1 MKILKVKTSH
11 PNKQTFLISDLT
23 FIKKNPYPNTLPENK
38 RNAWLNDGMNDMG
51 FRAEIIESIDQF
63 DSIANQRV
71 YPLKKHIIKI
81 KAVDFNGKT
90 IKKLVGRPKE
100 RDLT

>member
-1 MKILKVKTSH
+1 MIERVQQHH
-11 PNKQTFLISDLT
+11 PDMGVVEIVRS
-23 FIKKNPYPNTLPENK
+23 
-38 RNAWLNDGMNDMG
+38 LNDGMNDMG

>member
-1 MKILKVKTSH
+1 MKLKEMIERVQQHH
-11 PNKQTFLISDLT
+11 PDMGVVEIVRS
-23 FIKKNPYPNTLPENK
+23 
-38 RNAWLNDGMNDMG
+38 LNDGMNDMG

>member
-1 MKILKVKTSH
+1 MKLKEMIDRVKQHH
-11 PNKQTFLISDLT
+11 PDMGEVEIVRS
-23 FIKKNPYPNTLPENK
+23 
-38 RNAWLNDGMNDMG
+38 LNDAMNDMG

>member
-1 MKILKVKTSH
+1 MKLKEMIERVQQHH
-11 PNKQTFLISDLT
+11 PDMGVVEIVRS
-23 FIKKNPYPNTLPENK
+23 
-38 RNAWLNDGMNDMG
+38 LNDGMNDMD

-71 YPLKKHIIKI
+71 YPLKTHIIKI

>member
-1 MKILKVKTSH
+1 MIERVQQHH
-11 PNKQTFLISDLT
+11 PDMGIVEIVRS
-23 FIKKNPYPNTLPENK
+23 
-38 RNAWLNDGMNDMG
+38 LNDGMNDMG

-81 KAVDFNGKT
+81 KGVDYNGKT
-90 IKKLVGRPKE
+90 IKKLIGRPKE

>member
-1 MKILKVKTSH
+1 MKLKEMIERVQQHH
-11 PNKQTFLISDLT
+11 PDMGIVEIVRS
-23 FIKKNPYPNTLPENK
+23 
-38 RNAWLNDGMNDMG
+38 LNDGMNDMG

-81 KAVDFNGKT
+81 KGVDYNGKT
-90 IKKLVGRPKE
+90 IKKLIGRPKE

>member
-1 MKILKVKTSH
+1 MIERVQQHH
-11 PNKQTFLISDLT
+11 PDMGVVEIVRS
-23 FIKKNPYPNTLPENK
+23 
-38 RNAWLNDGMNDMG
+38 LNDGMNDMG

-63 DSIANQRV
+63 DSVANQRV

-90 IKKLVGRPKE
+90 IKKLVGRPRE

>member
-1 MKILKVKTSH
+1 MKLKEMIERVQQHH
-11 PNKQTFLISDLT
+11 PDMGVVEIVRS
-23 FIKKNPYPNTLPENK
+23 
-38 RNAWLNDGMNDMG
+38 LNDGMNDMG

-71 YPLKKHIIKI
+71 YPLKKHIIKV